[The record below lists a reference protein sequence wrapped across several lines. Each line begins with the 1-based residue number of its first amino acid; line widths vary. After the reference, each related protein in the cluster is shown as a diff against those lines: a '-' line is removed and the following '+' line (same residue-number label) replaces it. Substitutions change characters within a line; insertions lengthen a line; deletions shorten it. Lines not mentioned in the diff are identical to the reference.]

1 MEVGSG
7 QRIKEYVVGAFIAL
21 SVVLLGSEAFS
32 AFFAQMGQRV
42 ESISVDLIGLFICL
56 HLVGGALGGYLVG
69 QRRKEDIIRAGAITA
84 LFAYVFEFIYNFLF
98 VGAFH
103 NSLYAMLSFFF
114 GGVAGANYAR
124 YRRVRMILHARGR
137 STDVSAR

>member
-1 MEVGSG
+1 MEASSG
-7 QRIKEYVVGAFIAL
+7 QRIREYVVGAFIAL
-21 SVVLLGSEAFS
+21 SVVLLASEAFS
-32 AFFAQMGQRV
+32 AFFARMGRQV

-56 HLVGGALGGYLVG
+56 HLVGGILGGYLVG

-84 LFAYVFEFIYNFLF
+84 LFAYIFEFIYKLLF

-103 NSLYAMLSFFF
+103 NSLYSMLGFFF

>member
-1 MEVGSG
+1 MEVGPG
-7 QRIKEYVVGAFIAL
+7 RRIKEYVAGAFIAL
-21 SVVLLGSEAFS
+21 SVVLLAGEAFS
-32 AFFAQMGQRV
+32 AFFAWMDWQV
-42 ESISVDLIGLFICL
+42 ESISVDLIGLFVCL

-84 LFAYVFEFIYNFLF
+84 LFAYVFEFTYNFLF

-103 NSLYAMLSFFF
+103 NSLYAMLGFFF

-124 YRRVRMILHARGR
+124 YRRVRMILQERGH
-137 STDVSAR
+137 